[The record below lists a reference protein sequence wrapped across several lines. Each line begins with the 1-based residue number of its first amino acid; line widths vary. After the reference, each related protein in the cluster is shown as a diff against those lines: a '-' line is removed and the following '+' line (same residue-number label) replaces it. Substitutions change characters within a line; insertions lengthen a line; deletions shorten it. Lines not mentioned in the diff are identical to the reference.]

1 MGKSHLQFNR
11 DNKPGICYLKS
22 VLGFWCNMSLFTA
35 VNFLNIKLIIAW
47 LVHKTW
53 TFMFWCSLYQ
63 LNPKDSQKLFLGFS
77 LTQNFAWREKYQLAG
92 SENKILPPT
101 IFLQSHFSS
110 WGVQTSKFS
119 LKAWHARSRDMQDT
133 WHARH
138 VTCTT
143 RDMHD
148 MWHARTCGL
157 HVFPFWDN
165 SSMNNNRTAVMCSI
179 LIRGNENMRTLLDV

>member
-119 LKAWHARSRDMQDT
+119 LKAWHARSRDMHDT

-138 VTCTT
+138 VICTT
-143 RDMHD
+143 CDMHVRVD
-148 MWHARTCGL
+148 FTCFHSGIIAVWIIIGQL
-157 HVFPFWDN
+157 LCVVFWYEETKTWERF
-165 SSMNNNRTAVMCSI
+165 
-179 LIRGNENMRTLLDV
+179 